1 MLQNI
6 IQRHKHFI
14 IIVCAMIGFLIVHNQ
29 AYCDL
34 SFFQKWYQNT
44 ENYFLTLTWE
54 KAISDPIEL
63 SKSVGWVSVGAIG
76 SLYAFEGIWN
86 IRRLG
91 SIVLYR
97 YTPFG
102 HLDDGSGIVKSWFGF
117 RNTAGPLK
125 NIIDTV
131 PYEEILPLHLARNY
145 VFPYIFIPVNS
156 NRTNTAQI
164 DPNTN
169 PRTETTSNSL
179 AIRPNIPEITSINNV
194 EPQIVERIREVN
206 HYFEVPVYIK
216 QYVPVPKYKDRENL
230 QSLDS
235 HVQALNSSVQD
246 LKLVQ
251 AGLKDEA
258 VIAAELTKLTQFEGE
273 VCLTLKELKKKYEY
287 FNMPGVS
294 EDTGNYPT
302 KAKISEVAF
311 KLNGDTVIYY
321 ELPDK
326 PFIVLRPEQ
335 FAADFP
341 ILFNVGNALAIEKHQ
356 GSFNQTH
363 YINLILGYNIKK
375 IGYFSQT
382 YNIDPYNSFFQ
393 DFGHRPVNDASLI
406 LELRPRYKVNAIQ
419 KIKDYQLQQ
428 IMQEESKVDYL
439 VQTLNEKISNEQR
452 LINIETTDQGTQTMD
467 FSINDMFFDEINSY
481 LEIQDQTSF
490 IVASRDGQNLPFN
503 ELNEANTQ
511 AGIEMMKKYK
521 KTKIVK
527 KQALKEQEA
536 LLQAEPLIQ
545 EGVDTASS
553 NLFQNMATLFSVV
566 LVGAVVHDPQT
577 VDVLAKTLLGFTH
590 LPEYNQAFLAATHM
604 SIADLQMEYN
614 FGPEEARR
622 AYDAIG
628 QAYDIRHPG
637 SSLSDISS
645 NLSNSNDYLDQAQ
658 KMSNSWGWK
667 DYLLFTGGIVIACGT
682 LYYVY
687 QSVKTGTPVENI
699 QNISPNVEV
708 WKNAYFE
715 KINKL

>member
-164 DPNTN
+164 DPNPN

-179 AIRPNIPEITSINNV
+179 AIRPNIPEITSNTNV
-194 EPQIVERIREVN
+194 EPQHVEQIREVN
-206 HYFEVPVYIK
+206 HYFEVPVYVNK
-216 QYVPVPKYKDRENL
+216 YVPVVEYKSHENL
-230 QSLDS
+230 TTLENEIINLSQACNDLRFLQSQQKSREEL
-235 HVQALNSSVQD
+235 
-246 LKLVQ
+246 
-251 AGLKDEA
+251 
-258 VIAAELTKLTQFEGE
+258 IAEIVSLSEHESA
-273 VCLTLKELKKKYEY
+273 VCLTKPELDKLYSSY
-287 FNMPGVS
+287 NLPGVTEENS
-294 EDTGNYPT
+294 YVLAPMKLKQIYFPIQQGGN
-302 KAKISEVAF
+302 I
-311 KLNGDTVIYY
+311 
-321 ELPDK
+321 
-326 PFIVLRPEQ
+326 R
-335 FAADFP
+335 
-341 ILFNVGNALAIEKHQ
+341 ILFNETRINVTLSDEIFKQKYPIIYLTAHTLARSEQAAVKPIYIELAYIDNRNLFGSTFKIDPLNCFLIEDSAIEWWQ
-356 GSFNQTH
+356 SGE
-363 YINLILGYNIKK
+363 
-375 IGYFSQT
+375 T
-382 YNIDPYNSFFQ
+382 YKLLAKMEEIQLS
-393 DFGHRPVNDASLI
+393 I
-406 LELRPRYKVNAIQ
+406 LESANTELSTFVNVLREKV
-419 KIKDYQLQQ
+419 
-428 IMQEESKVDYL
+428 EE
-439 VQTLNEKISNEQR
+439 EQR
-452 LINIETTDQGTQTMD
+452 LINIETKNQGTQTMD

-481 LEIQDQTSF
+481 LEVQDRTSF
-490 IVASRDGQNLPFN
+490 IIASQDGQNLPFN
-503 ELNEANTQ
+503 ELNASNTQ

-521 KTKIVK
+521 ETKKAKIAK

-536 LLQAEPLIQ
+536 SIQTEPIIQ
-545 EGVDTASS
+545 EGVNTASS